1 MFCQR
6 RATVFLLRSFDHM
19 MYHLS
24 EHKHSAR
31 PGEVRRPLLHLRL
44 LHEHQG
50 RAEDDPRGPGAAH
63 EVAEE
68 ELADHQGLVEP
79 AQGVHHCQGLA
90 LSGALGGR
98 LTGGSFSLVGSVTS
112 ARMPLF

>member
-1 MFCQR
+1 M
-6 RATVFLLRSFDHM
+6 
-19 MYHLS
+19 
-24 EHKHSAR
+24 
-31 PGEVRRPLLHLRL
+31 

-50 RAEDDPRGPGAAH
+50 RAEDDPRRPGAAH

-79 AQGVHHCQGLA
+79 AQGVHHRQGLA

-98 LTGGSFSLVGSVTS
+98 LTEGFFSLVGSVTS
-112 ARMPLF
+112 ARMPLLIINSKAAISDPNYPTYLPKCNF

>member
-1 MFCQR
+1 ME
-6 RATVFLLRSFDHM
+6 TVFSLLRSFDHI
-19 MYHLS
+19 YHCLT
-24 EHKHSAR
+24 EHEHSAG

-50 RAEDDPRGPGAAH
+50 RAQDDPRGPGAAH

-90 LSGALGGR
+90 FSRALGG
-98 LTGGSFSLVGSVTS
+98 
-112 ARMPLF
+112 